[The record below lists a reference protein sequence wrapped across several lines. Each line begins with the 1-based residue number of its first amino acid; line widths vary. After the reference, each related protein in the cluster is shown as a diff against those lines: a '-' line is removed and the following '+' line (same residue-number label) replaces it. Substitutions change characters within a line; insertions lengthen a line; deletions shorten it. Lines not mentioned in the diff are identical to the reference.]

1 MVIAVD
7 SLESPR
13 PSWLAD
19 PGHME
24 IAVGSHVIG
33 DRTPALVVAE
43 IGINHNG
50 SVAMAKELVDAAHAA
65 GADCAKFQMRDLP
78 TLYRNHG
85 DADDGREDLG
95 SQYVLGLLNR
105 FSLSDDELFEIFDY
119 CKTRGIT
126 PLCTP
131 WDGASLRALET
142 YGMPAYKV
150 ASADLTNH
158 ELLRA
163 LGETGRPLLV
173 STGMSTEPEIIES
186 VHLLQS
192 MGTSYVL
199 LHCNST
205 YPAPFKDVQL
215 SYLHRLGAIGRCM
228 TGYSGHERG
237 YHVVIAAVALGAKV
251 IEKHLSLDRSL
262 EGNDHKVSLLPH
274 EFAEMV
280 TAIRQVEE
288 AMGQGGERQISQG
301 ERMNRVVLAKS
312 VVINRA
318 AEKGDVIRQE
328 MLEVKS
334 PGQGLQPNR
343 MGDLLGR
350 RLDRDMDPGDL
361 FYPSDVDPSPLTR
374 RTFSFRRPWGLPVRY
389 HDFRSLSRLANPD
402 FLEFHMSS
410 KDLEVPPEQ
419 IFDRQLDVGLV
430 VHSPDLF
437 PGDHIL
443 DLAASSASYRS
454 RSIEELQRVIAR
466 TRAMQAWFPRAET
479 PRIVVSLGGFTSDAP
494 LPSSARAERYE
505 RVADSL
511 GRLDC
516 RGIELLAQTLP
527 PFPWY
532 RGGQLFCNL
541 FVDPEDTAEFADR
554 SGIGLCLDVAHS
566 QLAANHRGRRLAD
579 WVDMLAPW
587 VSHLHLVDATGVDG
601 EGLQIGDGDV
611 DWPYLAHQLEV
622 AAPRASFIPEI
633 WQGHVDEGQGFWIG
647 LERLERWF

>member
-7 SLESPR
+7 SFESHR

-119 CKTRGIT
+119 CKTSGIT

-199 LHCNST
+199 LH
-205 YPAPFKDVQL
+205 
-215 SYLHRLGAIGRCM
+215 
-228 TGYSGHERG
+228 
-237 YHVVIAAVALGAKV
+237 
-251 IEKHLSLDRSL
+251 
-262 EGNDHKVSLLPH
+262 
-274 EFAEMV
+274 
-280 TAIRQVEE
+280 
-288 AMGQGGERQISQG
+288 
-301 ERMNRVVLAKS
+301 
-312 VVINRA
+312 
-318 AEKGDVIRQE
+318 
-328 MLEVKS
+328 
-334 PGQGLQPNR
+334 
-343 MGDLLGR
+343 
-350 RLDRDMDPGDL
+350 
-361 FYPSDVDPSPLTR
+361 
-374 RTFSFRRPWGLPVRY
+374 
-389 HDFRSLSRLANPD
+389 
-402 FLEFHMSS
+402 
-410 KDLEVPPEQ
+410 
-419 IFDRQLDVGLV
+419 
-430 VHSPDLF
+430 
-437 PGDHIL
+437 
-443 DLAASSASYRS
+443 
-454 RSIEELQRVIAR
+454 
-466 TRAMQAWFPRAET
+466 
-479 PRIVVSLGGFTSDAP
+479 
-494 LPSSARAERYE
+494 
-505 RVADSL
+505 
-511 GRLDC
+511 
-516 RGIELLAQTLP
+516 
-527 PFPWY
+527 
-532 RGGQLFCNL
+532 
-541 FVDPEDTAEFADR
+541 
-554 SGIGLCLDVAHS
+554 
-566 QLAANHRGRRLAD
+566 
-579 WVDMLAPW
+579 
-587 VSHLHLVDATGVDG
+587 
-601 EGLQIGDGDV
+601 
-611 DWPYLAHQLEV
+611 
-622 AAPRASFIPEI
+622 
-633 WQGHVDEGQGFWIG
+633 
-647 LERLERWF
+647 